1 MISFFIAG
9 INLFTSAWFTGLGN
23 GKVSAVVSFVRNLV
37 LELGFVFLL
46 PALIGADGI
55 WLAVDAA
62 DFCCLVL
69 CVSLIFGYRKKY
81 GY

>member
-1 MISFFIAG
+1 
-9 INLFTSAWFTGLGN
+9 
-23 GKVSAVVSFVRNLV
+23 VVAFVRNLV

-46 PALIGADGI
+46 PAILGPVGI

-62 DFCCLVL
+62 DVCCLVL
-69 CVSLIFGYRKKY
+69 GVTLLLTFRKRY

>member
-1 MISFFIAG
+1 MNKPFRYKLNIF
-9 INLFTSAWFTGLGN
+9 L
-23 GKVSAVVSFVRNLV
+23 
-37 LELGFVFLL
+37 FLL

-69 CVSLIFGYRKKY
+69 CVSLILGYRKKY